1 MTVIRVLV
9 ADDHAVVREGIR
21 SILDG
26 TEGIELVGEAVDG
39 DDALAQ
45 VAAVD
50 PDVAVLDISM
60 PRRTGLE
67 VLVEL
72 RRRGRRPR
80 VLILSMHD
88 HPEYVLEAVRAGAD
102 GYLLK
107 NAGPAEFRRAIMA
120 VARGENVFA
129 GDVVRQLG
137 AAIRDEAVHQRDRRL
152 LKDLTPREREV
163 LSRVAAGRTSR
174 DIASEFGISPRTVE
188 AHRESIMRKLEI
200 RSVAGLTRFALEAGL
215 HQD

>member
-1 MTVIRVLV
+1 MTEIRVLV

-26 TEGIELVGEAVDG
+26 TEGIEWVGEAIDG
-39 DDALAQ
+39 NDALARI
-45 VAAVD
+45 AELD

-60 PRRTGLE
+60 PHRTGLE
-67 VLVEL
+67 VLAIL
-72 RRRGRRPR
+72 RRIGRRPR

-107 NAGPAEFRRAIMA
+107 NAAPAEFRRAIMA
-120 VARGENVFA
+120 IARGETVFE

-137 AAIRDEAVHQRDRRL
+137 TAIRGEAVQQRDRSL
-152 LKDLTPREREV
+152 LDELTPREREV
-163 LSRVAAGRTSR
+163 LARVAAGRTSR
-174 DIASEFGISPRTVE
+174 DIAQEFGISPRTVE
-188 AHRESIMRKLEI
+188 THRESIMRKLDI
-200 RSVAGLTRFALEAGL
+200 RTVAGLTRFALEVGL
-215 HQD
+215 HHG

>member
-1 MTVIRVLV
+1 MTEIRVLV

-26 TEGIELVGEAVDG
+26 TEGIEWVGEAIDG
-39 DDALAQ
+39 NDALARI
-45 VAAVD
+45 AELD

-60 PRRTGLE
+60 PHRTGLE
-67 VLVEL
+67 VLAIL
-72 RRRGRRPR
+72 RRNGRRPR

-107 NAGPAEFRRAIMA
+107 NAAPAEFRRAIMA
-120 VARGENVFA
+120 IARGETVFA

-137 AAIRDEAVHQRDRRL
+137 TAIRGEAVQQRDRRL
-152 LKDLTPREREV
+152 LEELTPREREV
-163 LSRVAAGRTSR
+163 LARVAAGRTSR
-174 DIASEFGISPRTVE
+174 DIAQEFGISPRTVE
-188 AHRESIMRKLEI
+188 THRESIMRKLDI
-200 RSVAGLTRFALEAGL
+200 RTVAGLTRFALEVGL
-215 HQD
+215 HHG